1 MNRAELRRA
10 QPCAALLAAVLAS
23 LLASLLV
30 LAGCA
35 GQTTYLEGKEL
46 AAAGY
51 TKEALEKFDEA
62 TRQDAGSAQYRIA
75 AIQAREALV
84 QQALAAAQKLIA
96 QERSD
101 EARAAYHR
109 ALAYQPGNFRALD
122 GLGGL
127 DRADRHGKWL
137 SSAQAAL
144 EKEEGGP
151 QARNWLRMLLT
162 EDPQHKKAQAML
174 QALDAGVQ
182 TRSGALALAAP
193 FRTPITMEFKD
204 APIKTVFEV
213 IARTSGL
220 NFLMDRDVKTDQKT
234 SIFLKNSTTEAAIAL
249 TLLSNQLEMRIVDAT
264 TVLIYPNTQAKQRDY
279 QPLVV
284 KTFYFA
290 HADAKSVANSLKTI
304 LKSKDI
310 VVDER
315 LNMLILRDT
324 PEAVRLAGKL
334 VAVHDVA
341 DSEVMLELEVL
352 EVKRTR
358 MQDLGIKW
366 TDQLT
371 LSPIA
376 SKAGA
381 LTLADLRGLNDSTL
395 GAAISPST
403 LAAKNVDTDTN
414 ILANP
419 RIRVRNREKAKILIG
434 ERVPN
439 ITSTSSATGFVGESV
454 NYVDVGLKLDVE
466 PTISLD
472 GEVAIKVALEVSS
485 IISQVSTKSGSVA
498 YQIGTRTAQTI
509 LRLKD
514 GENQVLAGL
523 INSEERRTGNK
534 VPGLGDIPIAG
545 RLFGQQI
552 DDNTKTEIV
561 LSITP
566 RIVRNLQRPAESTT
580 EFDSGTE
587 SNLNS
592 YNPLGSE
599 ASKPASSSAT
609 SGKTEAPA
617 QANGTEAKNT
627 TNTNTKPAPVPA
639 PDAAVLSL
647 QGPTAAKV
655 GDTIALQFML
665 QSAQPLVNV
674 PMAVAFDP
682 RVFQVVSVVEGDF
695 LKQGGAPTHF
705 ASRVDPSGQIL
716 ITGTRIADTG
726 ATAPG
731 VLATAHLRVVSAPG
745 KPAQIQVLTLAPVA
759 LGGVGAGVSANVGA
773 SLGAPMPAPWWVDI
787 AP

>member
-1 MNRAELRRA
+1 MKSAKEN
-10 QPCAALLAAVLAS
+10 CACLSALLLAFAVI
-23 LLASLLV
+23 LV
-30 LAGCA
+30 GCA
-35 GQTTYLEGKEL
+35 GQSTFREGKEL
-46 AAAGY
+46 AAAGQ
-51 TKEALEKFDEA
+51 TKEALEKFEEA
-62 TRQDAGSAQYRIA
+62 SRQDAGSAQYRIA

-84 QQALAAAQKLIA
+84 RDALASAHKFIA
-96 QERSD
+96 QERFD

-109 ALAYQPGNFRALD
+109 ALAYQPNNARALE
-122 GLGGL
+122 GLNGL
-127 DRADRHGKWL
+127 QMADRHGKWL
-137 SSAQAAL
+137 ANAQSAL
-144 EKEEGGP
+144 EKEEDSKD
-151 QARNWLRMLLT
+151 ARNWLRMVLT
-162 EDPQHKKAQAML
+162 EDPQNKKAQALL
-174 QALDAGVQ
+174 QALDAGQ
-182 TRSGALALAAP
+182 QKKSGASLLAAP
-193 FRTPITMEFKD
+193 FRAPITIEFKD

-213 IARTSGL
+213 ISRTSGL
-220 NFLMDRDVKTDQKT
+220 NFLFDRDVKTDQKT
-234 SIFLKNSTTEAAIAL
+234 SIFLRNSTTEAAINL
-249 TLLSNQLEMRIVDAT
+249 TLLSNQLEMRVIDSK
-264 TVLIYPNTQAKQRDY
+264 TVLIYPNTQAKQKDY

-284 KTFYFA
+284 KTFYLA
-290 HADAKSVANSLKTI
+290 NAEAKSVANTLKTI

-310 VVDER
+310 VVDDK
-315 LNMLILRDT
+315 LNMLIVRDT
-324 PEAVRLAGKL
+324 PEAIRLAAKL

-341 DSEVMLELEVL
+341 DSEVMLEVEVL

-358 MQDLGIKW
+358 MMDLGIKW

-376 SKAGA
+376 STTGA
-381 LTLADLRGLNDSTL
+381 LTAADLRGLNDSTL
-395 GAAISPST
+395 GAAVTST
-403 LAAKNVDTDTN
+403 TLTAKKVDTDAN

-466 PTISLD
+466 PTISID
-472 GEVAIKVALEVSS
+472 GGVAIKVALEVSS

-498 YQIGTRTAQTI
+498 YQIGTRTAQTM

-534 VPGLGDIPIAG
+534 VPGLGDIPIAS

-552 DDNTKTEIV
+552 DDSTKTEIV

-566 RIVRNLQRPAESTT
+566 RILRNLQRPGESII

-592 YNPLGSE
+592 YNLIASEPPKPVKASAPSVTPE
-599 ASKPASSSAT
+599 ASPKVPTTDTQSPAEPKPT
-609 SGKTEAPA
+609 
-617 QANGTEAKNT
+617 
-627 TNTNTKPAPVPA
+627 

-647 QGPTAAKV
+647 QGPTQAKV

-665 QSAQPLVNV
+665 QSTQPLVNV
-674 PMAVAFDP
+674 PMAVSFDS
-682 RVFQVVSVVEGDF
+682 RVFQVVSVVEGGF
-695 LKQGGAPTHF
+695 LKQGGAQTSF

-716 ITGTRIADTG
+716 ITATRSADTG

-731 VLATAHLRVVSAPG
+731 LLATASLRVVSAPG
-745 KPAQIQVLTLAPVA
+745 KPAQFQVLTLAPVT
-759 LGGVGAGVSANVGA
+759 LGGKNIN
-773 SLGAPMPAPWWVDI
+773 APMPAPFLVDI